1 MKREEE
7 ESGFRPVALQQAG
20 PVPVRMHR
28 ALGIDFFAKKFR
40 RSNSSL
46 VCCCC
51 PHKKAKVNPEV
62 FVVALLY
69 EEPCCMLAFSTQCCL
84 TSRRL

>member
-7 ESGFRPVALQQAG
+7 ESGCRQMALQQGG
-20 PVPVRMHR
+20 PVLVRMHR
-28 ALGIDFFAKKFR
+28 ALRIDFFAKKFR

-46 VCCCC
+46 VCYCC
-51 PHKKAKVNPEV
+51 PHIGAEVNPDV

-69 EEPCCMLAFSTQCCL
+69 EEPCFL
-84 TSRRL
+84 